1 MRLYELTEQFLALQE
16 LAYDPEVDDA
26 IDYSKEV
33 NQKYADAKKVIIGK
47 YDIMGGFYLP
57 VWSEVSAELPDM
69 NVAFTEMITG
79 ERDIE
84 EFDALVQ
91 EWKDA
96 GGQAALDEAQQ
107 IYDERLK

>member
-1 MRLYELTEQFLALQE
+1 
-16 LAYDPEVDDA
+16 
-26 IDYSKEV
+26 
-33 NQKYADAKKVIIGK
+33 
-47 YDIMGGFYLP
+47 MGGFYLP
-57 VWSEVSAELPDM
+57 IWSEVSPELPDM

-84 EFDALVQ
+84 EFDELVQ

-107 IYDERLK
+107 IYDEYLK